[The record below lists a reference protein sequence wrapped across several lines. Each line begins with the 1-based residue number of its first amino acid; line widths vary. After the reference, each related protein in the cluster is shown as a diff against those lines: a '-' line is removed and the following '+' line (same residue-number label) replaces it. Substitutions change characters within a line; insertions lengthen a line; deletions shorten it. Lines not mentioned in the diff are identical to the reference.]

1 MPTPHSSPNPATP
14 NAPSGSAEPALRAL
28 LFGNFVIGAGV
39 MVVPGTLNDISA
51 SLNVSI
57 PQAGLLITVAGVLI
71 GLGAPLAAGLVAGW
85 DRRRLLALSLLWYA
99 VFMTASACAPDYAWL
114 LPLRAL
120 AMIPPGIFTP
130 QAAASVGLL
139 VPPARRGRAITYI
152 FLGWSLA
159 SVLGMPLSAWIGGAY
174 GWRWAFGLVA
184 LLSFIGAVWVWRVLP
199 DGLRT
204 PPISRQGWAQ
214 TLRSPALMGVVAVT
228 LFYSA
233 SQMTLFA
240 YFAPYH
246 QQVMGMG
253 ATALALL
260 LLWFGAFG
268 LAGNMLLSR
277 QIDRMGPAR
286 AVNFTLLGIALSL
299 ALWPL
304 SRAFGEPSLA
314 LHALLALPWAL
325 CGFACNSAQQARLVQ
340 LAPALASATIALNSS
355 AIYAGQALGAAMG
368 GSLIAQGLL
377 ADLHLYGLGLLLLGL
392 GLSLWAG
399 RRTTPGETG

>member
-1 MPTPHSSPNPATP
+1 MTTSTSSASTPDRAT
-14 NAPSGSAEPALRAL
+14 ATPALRAL

-51 SLNVSI
+51 SLEVSI
-57 PQAGLLITVAGVLI
+57 PTTGLLITVGGVLI

-99 VFMTASACAPDYAWL
+99 VFMAASACAPSYGWL
-114 LPLRAL
+114 LTLRAL

-139 VPPARRGRAITYI
+139 VPLAQRGRAITYI

-159 SVLGMPLSAWIGGAY
+159 SVLGMPLSAWIGGAL

-184 LLSFIGAVWVWRVLP
+184 LLALVGAVWVWRVMP
-199 DGLRT
+199 DGVRP

-214 TLRSPALMGVVAVT
+214 TLRSPALMLVVAVT
-228 LFYSA
+228 LFYSFG
-233 SQMTLFA
+233 QMALFA

-246 QQVMGMG
+246 EQVMGMG

-260 LLWFGAFG
+260 LLWFGVFG
-268 LAGNMLLSR
+268 LAGNMLLSNH
-277 QIDRMGPAR
+277 IDRLGPSR
-286 AVNFTLLGIALSL
+286 AVAITLAGIALSL

-304 SRAFGEPSLA
+304 STAFGAPSFW
-314 LHALLALPWAL
+314 LHALIALPWAI

-355 AIYAGQALGAAMG
+355 AIYAGQALGAALG
-368 GSLIAQGLL
+368 GSLIAHGLL

-392 GLSLWAG
+392 GLSLWAS
-399 RRTTPGETG
+399 RHARAAPGEAR

>member
-1 MPTPHSSPNPATP
+1 MTTPTSSASTPDRAVAT
-14 NAPSGSAEPALRAL
+14 PALRAL

-51 SLNVSI
+51 SLDVSI
-57 PQAGLLITVAGVLI
+57 PTTGLLITVGGVLI
-71 GLGAPLAAGLVAGW
+71 GVGAPLAAGLVAGW

-99 VFMTASACAPDYAWL
+99 VFMAASACAPNYAWL

-139 VPPARRGRAITYI
+139 VPLAQRGRAITTI

-159 SVLGMPLSAWIGGAY
+159 SVLGMPLSAWIGGAL

-184 LLSFIGAVWVWRVLP
+184 LLALVGAAWVWRVLP
-199 DGLRT
+199 DGVRP

-214 TLRSPALMGVVAVT
+214 TLRSPALMLVVAVT
-228 LFYSA
+228 LFYSF

-246 QQVMGMG
+246 EQVMGMG

-260 LLWFGAFG
+260 LLWFGVFG

-277 QIDRMGPAR
+277 HIDRLGPSR
-286 AVNFTLLGIALSL
+286 AVAITLAGIALSL

-304 SRAFGEPSLA
+304 SRAFGAPSFW
-314 LHALLALPWAL
+314 LHALIALPWAI

-355 AIYAGQALGAAMG
+355 AIYAGQALGAALG
-368 GSLIAQGLL
+368 GSLIAHGLL

-392 GLSLWAG
+392 GLSLWASRHAG
-399 RRTTPGETG
+399 AASGETH

>member
-1 MPTPHSSPNPATP
+1 MTTSTSS
-14 NAPSGSAEPALRAL
+14 APSSAGTAASPALRAL

-39 MVVPGTLNDISA
+39 MAVPGTLNDISN
-51 SLNVSI
+51 SLGVSI

-99 VFMTASACAPDYAWL
+99 VFMAASACAPSYAWL
-114 LPLRAL
+114 LALRTL

-139 VPPARRGRAITYI
+139 VPLAQRGRAITYI

-159 SVLGMPLSAWIGGAY
+159 SVLGMPLSAWIGGVF

-184 LLSFIGAVWVWRVLP
+184 LLAFVGAVWVWRVMP
-199 DGLRT
+199 DGVRP

-214 TLRSPALMGVVAVT
+214 TLRSPALMLVVAVT
-228 LFYSA
+228 LFYSFG
-233 SQMTLFA
+233 QMALFA

-246 QQVMGMG
+246 EQVMGMG

-260 LLWFGAFG
+260 LLWFGVFG
-268 LAGNMLLSR
+268 LAGNLLLSR
-277 QIDRMGPAR
+277 HIDRLGPAR
-286 AVNFTLLGIALSL
+286 AVALTLGGIALSL

-304 SRAFGEPSLA
+304 STAFGSPSFW
-314 LHALLALPWAL
+314 LHALIALPWAL

-355 AIYAGQALGAAMG
+355 AIYAGQALGAALG
-368 GSLIAQGLL
+368 GSLIAHGLL
-377 ADLHLYGLGLLLLGL
+377 ADLSVFGLVLLLIGL
-392 GLSLWAG
+392 GLSLWAA
-399 RRTTPGETG
+399 RHKT